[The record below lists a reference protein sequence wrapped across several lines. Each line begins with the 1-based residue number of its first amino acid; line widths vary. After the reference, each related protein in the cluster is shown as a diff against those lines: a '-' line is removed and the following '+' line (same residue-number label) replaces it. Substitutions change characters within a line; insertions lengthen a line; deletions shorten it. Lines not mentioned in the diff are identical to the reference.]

1 MRWCGLIKRSRRP
14 RKPDWNRSD
23 GFDQDSGRSVDL
35 VRRLVEDGADQPND
49 MLHAVIELGSIV
61 VLRRKV
67 VGLEVAVN
75 ERV

>member
-1 MRWCGLIKRSRRP
+1 
-14 RKPDWNRSD
+14 
-23 GFDQDSGRSVDL
+23 
-35 VRRLVEDGADQPND
+35 